1 MSFHLLAGRRRDRAA
16 GPVGRKAEGNTLSPL
31 EMVVTAGSVFE
42 ETPLSISNAEGRLSL
57 VARGSPS
64 PLALAGRVCTPMFA
78 IREGSSGEGGSAVS
92 LFATPS
98 SRWS

>member
-16 GPVGRKAEGNTLSPL
+16 GPVRRKAEGNTLSPL

-64 PLALAGRVCTPMFA
+64 PLALAGRVCTPM
-78 IREGSSGEGGSAVS
+78 IREGSSGGGASAVS
-92 LFATPS
+92 LSICNSS